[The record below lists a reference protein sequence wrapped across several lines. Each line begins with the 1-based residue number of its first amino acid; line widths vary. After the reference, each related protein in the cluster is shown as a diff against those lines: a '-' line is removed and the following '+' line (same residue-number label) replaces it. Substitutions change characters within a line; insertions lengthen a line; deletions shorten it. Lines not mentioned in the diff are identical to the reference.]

1 MVGRFVADEGN
12 AMGVVVQPSARE
24 TFTPREL
31 AAAYKDFIESGTHYL
46 DAETGIKAKAY
57 LYGERMLFV
66 YEETETGVVLLV
78 HPTSQDE
85 MSFNS
90 VDARNPGGVERI
102 AHAKYLR
109 NGRLD

>member
-1 MVGRFVADEGN
+1 MS
-12 AMGVVVQPSARE
+12 VVVQSSARE
-24 TFTPREL
+24 TFTPREF
-31 AAAYKDFIESGTHYL
+31 AAAYKDFIEGRQQYL
-46 DAETGIKAKAY
+46 DAETGIRARVY
-57 LYGERMLFV
+57 RYGERVLFV

-102 AHAKYLR
+102 AHATYLR
-109 NGRLD
+109 NGRLDQGAYRS